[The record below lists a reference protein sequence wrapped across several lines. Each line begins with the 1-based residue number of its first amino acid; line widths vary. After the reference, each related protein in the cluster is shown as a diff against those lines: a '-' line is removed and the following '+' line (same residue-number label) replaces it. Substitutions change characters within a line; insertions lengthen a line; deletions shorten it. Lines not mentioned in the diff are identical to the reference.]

1 MEGAWILYRRYE
13 DETCSTNR
21 NRKYPFR
28 IIYSRL
34 RAMPPSVSLPSGF
47 RKILHV
53 EWDAQA
59 GTFNSLPGEWWAAL
73 PKGVRGR
80 RSRGFPIAWVSNR
93 RYQGESR
100 QVRRPGSWLD
110 IFDQLLLYE
119 DVRTNFSANFDVHES
134 YNR

>member
-1 MEGAWILYRRYE
+1 
-13 DETCSTNR
+13 
-21 NRKYPFR
+21 
-28 IIYSRL
+28 
-34 RAMPPSVSLPSGF
+34 MPPSVSLPSGF

-59 GTFNSLPGEWWAAL
+59 GTFNGLPREWAAAL

-119 DVRTNFSANFDVHES
+119 DVRTNFSANLDVHES